1 MPYDANGNY
10 TLPAGYKAVTGTT
23 IDVAQ
28 HNPPFED
35 VQAALN
41 AVLMRDGRA
50 PWTGNQNANANKLT
64 NLADGTAAQD
74 AATFGQIGQATT
86 TAIGNVPAVTDW
98 TSQQAVGA
106 KDADARYVQQYTDQ
120 QSVRIDRITY
130 NTNIGAVVAYTDSA
144 YFVLQP
150 YGNYLRSDTSQTLV
164 GSFTATQDVHVGSWL
179 YANTIT
185 PPSGLLGINGA
196 ASVGGH
202 VYASSSANSGT
213 PGDTNQGSRFISSMV
228 RGNGQIWFEEV
239 VGSSNR
245 MAMWLPSFGNN
256 SGNGTFFLFD
266 GASGRISSS
275 FGQIPFTADMT
286 AAINAG
292 VGTCVSQAQYSSD
305 FYSSDGRVT
314 NLPNARM
321 VQNWQFSASDGQRV
335 NFPTT
340 FASPPV
346 VQLTA
351 ASGVDADCATT
362 APDASGFTIRIW
374 GNGGNQV
381 LFSCSAFGSR

>member
-41 AVLMRDGRA
+41 AALMRDGRA
-50 PWTGNQNANANKLT
+50 PWTGNQNANTNKLT
-64 NLADGTAAQD
+64 NLANGTAAQD
-74 AATFGQIGQATT
+74 AATFGQIGQATAE
-86 TAIGNVPAVTDW
+86 AIGDVPAVTDW

-106 KDADARYVQQYTDQ
+106 QEADGRYIGQYSDA
-120 QSVRIDRITY
+120 QSLRIVRIAYSTEVS
-130 NTNIGAVVAYTDSA
+130 AVVAYGDSGYYA
-144 YFVLQP
+144 LQP
-150 YGNYLRSDTSQTLV
+150 QGNYLRSDTSQTLI
-164 GSFTATQDVHVGSWL
+164 GSFTATQDIRIGGGL
-179 YANTIT
+179 YANSAT
-185 PPSGLLGINGA
+185 PPSGTLSIGGV
-196 ASVGGH
+196 ASVAGH
-202 VYASSSANSGT
+202 VYANSTANSGT
-213 PGDTNQGSRFISSMV
+213 IGDYNQGNRFVSSMA

-239 VGSSNR
+239 VGSFNR
-245 MAMWLPSFGNN
+245 MTMWLPSFGNN
-256 SGNGTFFLFD
+256 SGAGTFFWLE
-266 GASGRISSS
+266 GTTGRISSS
-275 FGQIPFTADMT
+275 FGSIPFTADVT
-286 AAINAG
+286 SAISVG
-292 VGTCVSQAQYSSD
+292 IGTCVSQAQYSSD

-374 GNGGNQV
+374 GNGGNPV